1 MQDRKLLFMACISLH
16 LVGCGGSGDSDPAPP
31 PPTDRF
37 ALVDA
42 AARAAYEE
50 HDIPGMGLAIYDRSG
65 ALVFRQMYGDF
76 NADRRVAIASASKMV
91 AGAIIF
97 RLIDAGYLS
106 LDSTTAEVLG
116 WSGDK
121 GAITLRHLLSF
132 TSGLPPEH
140 VCTIQINI
148 DLADCVDV
156 IEQQSLVATP
166 GTLFEYGSTHLHV
179 AARMAEIQVGAA
191 WNDIFRTQLSD
202 PLNLAGVEFYTFPRQ
217 GQGTTNPLIAGGMRA
232 SMNEYAR
239 ILQLVFD
246 KGVWQSAT
254 LIESQLFDLQTRE
267 PYPDA
272 TVRSTPRPQLTDSS
286 HYGLTAWLECTTPAE
301 GCAQLSSPGAFGFT
315 PWIDREAGYFAILG
329 MELDRSDS
337 GVVGFAVDLKQALAP
352 LIIEAL

>member
-1 MQDRKLLFMACISLH
+1 MAAASLW
-16 LVGCGGSGDSDPAPP
+16 LAGCGGSDGSDPAPV

-37 ALVDA
+37 SEVDA
-42 AARAAYEE
+42 TARAAYEE
-50 HDIPGMGLAIYDRSG
+50 QGIPGMGLAIYDRSG
-65 ALVFRQMYGDF
+65 TLVFQQMYGDF

-91 AGAIIF
+91 AGVVIF

-132 TSGLPPEH
+132 TSGLSPEH
-140 VCTIQINI
+140 LCTLQINM
-148 DLADCVDV
+148 DLADCVAV
-156 IEQQSLVATP
+156 IEQQSAVAAP

-179 AARMAEIQVGAA
+179 AARMAEVQVGAA
-191 WNDIFRTQLSD
+191 WNDIFRAQLAN
-202 PLNLAGVEFYTFPRQ
+202 PLSLTGLEFYTYPRQ
-217 GQGTTNPLIAGGMRA
+217 GEGTTNPLIAGGMRA

-239 ILQLVFD
+239 ILRFVFD
-246 KGVWQSAT
+246 QGVWQGTA
-254 LIESQLFDLQTRE
+254 LLDPQLFDLQTRE

-272 TVRSTPRPQLTDSS
+272 VVGNTPRQQLTDSS
-286 HYGLTAWLECTTPAE
+286 HYGLTAWLECATPDE
-301 GCAQLSSPGAFGFT
+301 GCEQLSSPGAFGFT
-315 PWIDREAGYFAILG
+315 PWLDRDAGYFAILG

-352 LIIEAL
+352 LIVEAL